1 MNILYGKD
9 CWYVFIAPEVEKQ
22 LLFYFNLKK
31 NFMTFW
37 QNLVQKMV
45 IVLPLCTLVK
55 LLFETNECNNDIQ
68 LGLNCDGV

>member
-1 MNILYGKD
+1 MS
-9 CWYVFIAPEVEKQ
+9 W
-22 LLFYFNLKK
+22 LFDK
-31 NFMTFW
+31 
-37 QNLVQKMV
+37 NLVQKMV